1 MMETITIE
9 AKGLTKKFGE
19 KTAVDGISFE
29 VKKGE
34 CFGVL
39 GPNGAGKSSAL
50 RMMYGLSSIQQGEL
64 FVLGMN
70 MKTHSKDVK
79 ARIGVVPQEDGLDVD
94 FSVLDNLLVYAS
106 YHQIGFNQAL
116 ERAKHLLRMMK
127 LDEVWQS
134 PVEHLSGGMKRR
146 LTIARSMINQPDV
159 LFLDEPTTG
168 LDPQARLFI
177 WDLLRKFKAE
187 EKTLVLTT
195 HYMEEAEQLCDRI
208 AIMDRGK
215 ILTLGTPA
223 QLIQKYAGL
232 QVLEIGLKPEDIPYF
247 SRKLTQDQYE
257 FLPME
262 TKIMLF
268 LKDKKHP
275 EKILNLIPSQEI
287 IFRPASLNDVFL
299 RLAGYEL
306 KD

>member
-1 MMETITIE
+1 METVTIE
-9 AKGLTKKFGE
+9 AKGLTKKFAD
-19 KTAVDGISFE
+19 KIAVDAIHFE
-29 VKKGE
+29 VQRGE

-39 GPNGAGKSSAL
+39 GPNGAGKSSTM
-50 RMMYGLSSIQQGEL
+50 RMMYGLSSINQGEL
-64 FVLGMN
+64 YVLGMN
-70 MKTHSKDVK
+70 MKTHAREVK

-106 YHQIGFNQAL
+106 YHQIEFNQAL

-127 LDEVWQS
+127 LDEVWAS
-134 PVEHLSGGMKRR
+134 PVEHLSGGMRRR
-146 LTIARSMINQPDV
+146 LTIARSLINQPDV

-187 EKTLVLTT
+187 EKTIVLST
-195 HYMEEAEQLCDRI
+195 HYMEEAEQLCDRL

-215 ILTLGTPA
+215 ILVIGSPGE
-223 QLIQKYAGL
+223 LIEKYVGS
-232 QVLEIGLKPEDIPYF
+232 QVLEIGLKTEDIPYF
-247 SRKLTQDQYE
+247 SRKLSNDQYD
-257 FLPME
+257 FLPLE
-262 TKIMLF
+262 NKIMLF
-268 LKDKKHP
+268 LKEKAKP
-275 EKILNLIPSQEI
+275 EKLLNIIPSQEI
-287 IFRPASLNDVFL
+287 TLRQASLNDVFL

>member
-1 MMETITIE
+1 MENIAIE
-9 AKGLTKKFGE
+9 AKGLTKKYGE
-19 KTAVDGISFE
+19 KIAVDGIHFE
-29 VKKGE
+29 VNRGE

-39 GPNGAGKSSAL
+39 GPNGAGKSTTM
-50 RMMYGLSSIQQGEL
+50 RMMYGLSSITEGEL

-70 MKTHSKDVK
+70 MKKHAKDVK
-79 ARIGVVPQEDGLDVD
+79 TRIGVVPQDDGLDVD

-106 YHQIGFNQAL
+106 YHQIDFNQAL
-116 ERAKHLLRMMK
+116 ERSRHLLRMMK
-127 LDEVWQS
+127 LDDVWQS

-146 LTIARSMINQPDV
+146 LTIARSMINQPDI

-187 EKTLVLTT
+187 EKSLVLTT
-195 HYMEEAEQLCDRI
+195 HYMEEAEQLCDRL

-215 ILTLGTPA
+215 ILTVGSPTE
-223 QLIQKYAGL
+223 LIQKYVGL

-247 SRKLTQDQYE
+247 ARKLTQDKYE
-257 FLPME
+257 FLPLE

-268 LKDKKHP
+268 LKEKQTP
-275 EKILNLIPSQEI
+275 EKLLQLIPSQEVT
-287 IFRPASLNDVFL
+287 FRPATLNDVFL

>member
-1 MMETITIE
+1 MQPITIE

-19 KTAVDGISFE
+19 KTAVDGIHFE
-29 VKKGE
+29 VRRGE
-34 CFGVL
+34 CFGIL
-39 GPNGAGKSSAL
+39 GPNGAGKSSTM

-70 MKTHSKDVK
+70 MKTHTKEVK

-94 FSVLDNLLVYAS
+94 FSVLDNLLVFAS
-106 YHQIGFNQAL
+106 YHQIGFNEAL
-116 ERAKHLLRMMK
+116 ERSRHLLRMMK
-127 LDEVWQS
+127 LDDVWQS

-177 WDLLRKFKAE
+177 WDLMRKFKAE
-187 EKTLVLTT
+187 EKTIILTT
-195 HYMEEAEQLCDRI
+195 HYMEEAEQLCDRL
-208 AIMDRGK
+208 AIMDRGR
-215 ILTLGTPA
+215 ILAMGTPA
-223 QLIQKYAGL
+223 ELIKKHVGV
-232 QVLEIGLKPEDIPYF
+232 QVLEVGLKPEDIPYF
-247 SRKLTQDQYE
+247 ARKLSQDQYD
-257 FLPME
+257 FLPLE
-262 TKIMLF
+262 NKIMLF
-268 LKDKKHP
+268 LKEKNKT
-275 EKILNLIPSQEI
+275 EKILNIIPSQEI
-287 IFRPASLNDVFL
+287 ILRSACLNDVFL

>member
-1 MMETITIE
+1 MEIITID
-9 AKGLTKKFGE
+9 AKSLTKKFGE
-19 KTAVDGISFE
+19 KTVVDAIDFE

-39 GPNGAGKSSAL
+39 GPNGAGKSTTM
-50 RMMYGLSSIQQGEL
+50 RMMYGLSSISQGEL

-79 ARIGVVPQEDGLDVD
+79 ARIGVVPQDDGLDVD

-106 YHQIGFNQAL
+106 YHQISFNIAL
-116 ERAKHLLRMMK
+116 ERSKHLLRMMK

-134 PVEHLSGGMKRR
+134 PVEQLSGGMKRR

-187 EKTLVLTT
+187 EKTIILTT
-195 HYMEEAEQLCDRI
+195 HYMEEAEQLCDRL
-208 AIMDRGK
+208 AIMERGK
-215 ILTLGTPA
+215 ILALGTPSE
-223 QLIQKYAGL
+223 LIERFVGL
-232 QVLEIGLKPEDIPYF
+232 QVLEVGLKPEDIPYF
-247 SRKLTQDQYE
+247 SRKLTQDHFE
-257 FLPME
+257 FLPLDS
-262 TKIMLF
+262 KIMLF
-268 LKDKKHP
+268 LKEKSRP
-275 EKILNLIPSQEI
+275 EKILDLIPSQEVV
-287 IFRPASLNDVFL
+287 FRPASLNDVFL

>member
-1 MMETITIE
+1 MEIITIE

-39 GPNGAGKSSAL
+39 GPNGAGKSSTM

-127 LDEVWQS
+127 LDDVWQS
-134 PVEHLSGGMKRR
+134 PVEHLSGGMRRR

-187 EKTLVLTT
+187 EKTLILTT
-195 HYMEEAEQLCDRI
+195 HYMEEAEQLCDRL

-215 ILTLGTPA
+215 ILTMGTPA
-223 QLIQKYAGL
+223 ELIQKYAGL

-257 FLPME
+257 FLPLE
-262 TKIMLF
+262 SKIMLF
-268 LKDKKHP
+268 LKDKKQP
-275 EKILNLIPSQEI
+275 EKILTIIPSQEI
-287 IFRPASLNDVFL
+287 VFRPASLNDVFL